1 LSSLARW
8 KLDNR
13 GDVVHCANEG
23 ANPDEELAVD
33 VNGAKALKER
43 LGQNGADEA
52 PPAAE
57 PAEVPADAPPV
68 YHWTGKTPPK
78 PAFPAGEDD
87 SGPGGASLF
96 SRLSLSFR

>member
-13 GDVVHCANEG
+13 RGVVHCANDG

-33 VNGAKALKER
+33 INGAKALKER

-68 YHWTGKTPPK
+68 YHWTGKMPPK
-78 PAFPAGEDD
+78 PAPAGED
-87 SGPGGASLF
+87 SAPGNASLF